1 MKENPH
7 IPEQNTSG
15 AERKEEASTQGGVR
29 RQSSGVIYLFP
40 VPLSA
45 GDPTESLPRRNL
57 ELLLKVKYFVVENL
71 RSARRFLKSC
81 HREIDI
87 DSLRFAELS
96 EHTPREE
103 VENLLRPVLRGEDAG
118 IISEAGCPA
127 VADPGA
133 MLVEA
138 AQVKGV
144 KVVPLVGPS
153 SIIMGLMASGF
164 NGQNFA
170 FNGYLPIEAPART
183 KKLKEL
189 ERRAVADDCTQIFI
203 ETPYRNNRLI
213 DEICHT
219 LAPSTMLCVACDI
232 TGDTES
238 VITRPLSYWKK
249 AAYDYSKIPVIF
261 LIGGPQR

>member
-1 MKENPH
+1 MKENPNN
-7 IPEQNTSG
+7 PKQNILTTGG
-15 AERKEEASTQGGVR
+15 AEIAEKPGVKATP
-29 RQSSGVIYLFP
+29 GTIYLFP
-40 VPLSA
+40 VPLSS
-45 GDPTESLPRRNL
+45 GDPAESLPRRNL
-57 ELLLKVKYFVVENL
+57 ELLLSVKYFVVENL

-81 HREIDI
+81 HKEIDI

-96 EHTPREE
+96 EHTPVTE
-103 VENLLRPVLRGEDAG
+103 VWNLLGPVLQGDDAG

-138 AQVKGV
+138 AQTKGV

-153 SIIMGLMASGF
+153 SIIMGLMASGM
-164 NGQNFA
+164 NGQKFT

-183 KKLKEL
+183 KKLRDL
-189 ERRAVADDCTQIFI
+189 ERKAIADDCTQIFI

-213 DEICHT
+213 DEICRT
-219 LAPSTMLCVACDI
+219 LSPSTMLCVARDI
-232 TGDTES
+232 TGSGES

-249 AAYDYSKIPVIF
+249 AEYDYSRIPVIF
-261 LIGGPQR
+261 LIGGPRR